1 MAAQCDVIS
10 KLPRRV
16 GSQPGGRRAGE
27 GGWDR
32 QDEVAVQEVARREL
46 LEALVRLQSGALNHT
61 KIGVW
66 GNTNMIKYR
75 HTRKYEQCL
84 LGIRAGNTK
93 IRQKSM

>member
-46 LEALVRLQSGALNHT
+46 LEALLRLQLVMKSVLHV
-61 KIGVW
+61 K
-66 GNTNMIKYR
+66 
-75 HTRKYEQCL
+75 TRS
-84 LGIRAGNTK
+84 I
-93 IRQKSM
+93 